1 MADSPIPPNTLRPDG
16 SAPSTDMGDVP
27 DALRRRYLTE
37 NARWGGGLDYYAGA
51 AIAAPSFRDRG
62 RELIAMRSD
71 PNTVRD
77 LVAIAQHR
85 GWTHVRVRGASGFR
99 REVWLATRV
108 AGLEV
113 DGHHPTERDRQELAR
128 RLERQARHQNPD
140 PTPASEIP
148 QRRGR
153 QAVAPPRPSKE
164 DWHDLVGRLAAR
176 SGGRGPRPAQAPET
190 AQRREQRGV
199 EAPGPGERLRIVET
213 VLRDRVADPD
223 ARARILGAARR
234 WISELLER
242 GARFDRLQA
251 REARRRAPERQR

>member
-1 MADSPIPPNTLRPDG
+1 
-16 SAPSTDMGDVP
+16 
-27 DALRRRYLTE
+27 LRRRYLTE
-37 NARWGGGLDYYAGA
+37 NARWGGGLDYYADA

-62 RELIAMRSD
+62 RELIAIRSD

-85 GWTHVRVRGASGFR
+85 GWTRVRVRGAAGFR
-99 REVWLATRV
+99 REVWLAGRV

-113 DGHHPTERDRQELAR
+113 DGHHPTERDQQDLAR
-128 RLERQARHQNPD
+128 RLERRIRRLNPD
-140 PTPASEIP
+140 PTPASETP

-153 QAVAPPRPSKE
+153 QGVKPPGPSKE

-176 SGGRGPRPAQAPET
+176 SGRRGPAPAQAPET
-190 AQRREQRGV
+190 TRRREQQGM
-199 EAPGPGERLRIVET
+199 EAPGPGERLQIVET

-223 ARARILGAARR
+223 ARARILGSARR
-234 WISELLER
+234 WIAELLER